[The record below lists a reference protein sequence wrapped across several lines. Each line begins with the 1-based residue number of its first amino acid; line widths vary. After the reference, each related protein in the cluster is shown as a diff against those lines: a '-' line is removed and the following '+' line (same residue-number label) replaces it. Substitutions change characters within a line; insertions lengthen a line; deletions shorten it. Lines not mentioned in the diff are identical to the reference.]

1 LTDSAVAAKWPNFLL
16 PAGLSGTVLAAI
28 GALGWLAGIPWLLPS
43 LGPTLAIQTSTPL
56 HASAR
61 MRNVAF
67 GHGIGLAAGLLAVFL
82 TGAAHAPAVMD
93 MVKDTLSLE
102 RVAASV
108 IAVALSL
115 AVQHRFKLTHPPAE
129 ATTLIVAL
137 GGVEPTPAGALT
149 VVAAIAL
156 VTVLGEAARRL
167 SARTPALATS
177 DCIHGELSRP
187 VLKSPPAYSA
197 ARRG

>member
-1 LTDSAVAAKWPNFLL
+1 LIDNATAAARRNALL
-16 PAGLSGTVLAAI
+16 PAGLSGITLAVI
-28 GALGWLAGIPWLLPS
+28 GGLGWLAGIPWLLPS
-43 LGPTLAIQTSTPL
+43 LGPTLAIQTGTPL

-67 GHGIGLAAGLLAVFL
+67 GHAIGLAAGLLAVYL
-82 TGAAHAPAVMD
+82 TGAAHQPAVTD
-93 MVKDTLSLE
+93 MVKDTLSLD

-115 AVQHRFKLTHPPAE
+115 AVQHRLNLMHPPAE

-137 GGVEPTPAGALT
+137 GGIEPTVAGALT

-156 VTVLGEAARRL
+156 VAVLGEAARRL
-167 SARTPALATS
+167 SARAPALATS
-177 DCIHGELSRP
+177 D
-187 VLKSPPAYSA
+187 
-197 ARRG
+197 

>member
-1 LTDSAVAAKWPNFLL
+1 MTDNATAAKCPNFLL
-16 PAGLSGTVLAAI
+16 PAGLSGIVLAII
-28 GALGWLAGIPWLLPS
+28 GALGWLSGIPWLLPS

-67 GHGIGLAAGLLAVFL
+67 GHAIGLAAGLLAVYL

-93 MVKDTLSLE
+93 MVKDTLSLD

-108 IAVALSL
+108 MAVALSL
-115 AVQHRFKLTHPPAE
+115 AVQHRLKLMHPPAE

-149 VVAAIAL
+149 VIAAIAL

-177 DCIHGELSRP
+177 D
-187 VLKSPPAYSA
+187 
-197 ARRG
+197 

>member
-156 VTVLGEAARRL
+156 SPF
-167 SARTPALATS
+167 SARPHGGSRRAHQPWQRAT
-177 DCIHGELSRP
+177 DIHGELSRP